1 MSKSRSARQGLQ
13 VPVLSG
19 EAAAKLIENGSVITI
34 SSSSALGCPDFVL
47 KAIGERFDKESS
59 PKNLTVISPIAA
71 GDMYGV
77 KGIDHISKGG
87 LLSKVIAGSFPSG
100 PSSLEPPLI
109 RQLIANEEIDAY
121 NLPSGV
127 IFQMHRAGAARQ
139 PGVFSKVGMDTFI
152 DPRISGGAL
161 NKRTPKD
168 FVKVENFQGEDWLF
182 YPGLTPDVAIVRAT
196 TADEHGNLTYEH
208 EASPLGA
215 LDQAYAAHN
224 HGGIVIAQVK
234 RVVAAGTLDP
244 KHVRVPGILVDA
256 IVVDPDQMQTTM
268 TKYEPTLSGE
278 KFEGVTDNE
287 PLSYSLETII
297 ARRAAQELEQGWI
310 VNLGFGISAVIPRA
324 LSEKPGHAN
333 VTWIIEQGAVGGTP
347 VTGFAFGCAHNP
359 DALMQSTDQFTLLQ
373 GGGFDAA
380 MLSFLEVD
388 SHGNVNV
395 SDLPSRTHV
404 TAGVGGF
411 ADITSSAP
419 LIIFSGYFTAGK
431 KTIEIS
437 GTGLNIKSDGSIAK
451 FVPEVSQITFSGQRA
466 LANGQKVYYIT
477 ERCVIELRKEGL
489 TVVEIAPGVDL
500 QKDILDRAGF
510 PLKVADTLRRTN
522 SSIFDSPEVLV

>member
-19 EAAAKLIENGSVITI
+19 EAAAKLIENGSVITV